1 MVFDKNKFKGI
12 VILKGYNLA
21 SVATWLGINLTT
33 LYRKI
38 ARNGDFSRKEITLI
52 SEKLALTQDEINEI
66 FFGV

>member
-1 MVFDKNKFKGI
+1 MAFDKNKFKGI

-21 SVATWLGINLTT
+21 SVATWLGINPTT

-38 ARNGDFSRKEITLI
+38 ARNGAFSRKEITLI

-66 FFGV
+66 FFGL